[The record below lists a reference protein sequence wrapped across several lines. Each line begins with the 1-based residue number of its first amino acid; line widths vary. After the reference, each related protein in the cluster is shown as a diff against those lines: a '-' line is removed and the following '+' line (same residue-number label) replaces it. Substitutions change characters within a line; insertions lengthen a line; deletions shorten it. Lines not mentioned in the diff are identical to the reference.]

1 MRSNIIVPNTYE
13 ATDFQVCRLAAY
25 VGGCRL
31 SLAHDGVGHRNGADQ
46 FASGGEYLHVPHMAG
61 ATQVYRGGNT
71 AHGVSVVS
79 AGYVVA

>member
-31 SLAHDGVGHRNGADQ
+31 PLAHDGVGHRNGADQ
-46 FASGGEYLHVPHMAG
+46 FACGCENLHVPHMAG
-61 ATQVYRGGNT
+61 ATQVYRGGDT
-71 AHGVSVVS
+71 TDGISIVS
-79 AGYVVA
+79 AGNVVA